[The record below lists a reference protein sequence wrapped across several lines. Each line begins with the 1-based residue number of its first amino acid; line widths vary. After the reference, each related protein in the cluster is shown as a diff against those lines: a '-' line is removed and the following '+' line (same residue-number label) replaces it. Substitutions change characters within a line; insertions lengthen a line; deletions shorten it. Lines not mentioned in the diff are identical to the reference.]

1 MTDVCAVVGMGPGV
15 SMGVAQKFASEG
27 YKIAMIARSVDKLSD
42 YAGQFQPGS
51 AIGYPADA
59 ADPASLESAFNQ
71 IRAEMG
77 APSVLVYNAAVINQ
91 GPPTEIDPE
100 QLVADFRVNVA
111 GALAAAQQVIPAM
124 RQAGRGTILLTGGGL
139 ALNPYPDYCS
149 LAVGKAGLRNLAFS
163 LHDYLKPSGI
173 HVATVTIAG
182 FVQPGTPFAPDR
194 IAETYWQLHTQP
206 EGSWDPEIVYTAV

>member
-1 MTDVCAVVGMGPGV
+1 LAT
-15 SMGVAQKFASEG
+15 
-27 YKIAMIARSVDKLSD
+27 
-42 YAGQFQPGS
+42 
-51 AIGYPADA
+51 PADA

-71 IRAEMG
+71 IRAEMD
-77 APSVLVYNAAVINQ
+77 APSVLVYNAAAINQ

-111 GALAAAQQVIPAM
+111 GALAAAQQVIPTM

-173 HVATVTIAG
+173 HVATVNDCRVCSTGDALRAG
-182 FVQPGTPFAPDR
+182 SHRGDLLAASHAAGRLLGPGDCVHSGLRLTQIGSVRFLAAP
-194 IAETYWQLHTQP
+194 L
-206 EGSWDPEIVYTAV
+206 